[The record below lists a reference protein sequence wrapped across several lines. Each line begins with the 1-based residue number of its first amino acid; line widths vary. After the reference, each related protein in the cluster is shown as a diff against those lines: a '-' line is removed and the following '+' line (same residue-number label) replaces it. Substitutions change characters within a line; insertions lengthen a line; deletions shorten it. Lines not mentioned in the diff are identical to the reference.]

1 MPTYDPRKLI
11 GPLAIVSVLETVTF
25 LLVLAAMALLDKGE
39 LRSAAGAVHGLLF
52 ALYAALLFLARRVLD
67 WSLGF
72 VALGILTGPIGAIIV
87 LERMRRRSV
96 ATAPA
101 E

>member
-11 GPLAIVSVLETVTF
+11 GPLAVVSVLETVSF
-25 LLVLAAMALLDKGE
+25 MLVLAAMAMLDKGE
-39 LRSAAGAVHGLLF
+39 LRSAAGAFHGLLF
-52 ALYAALLFLARRVLD
+52 ALYAVLLVLTRRVLG

-72 VALGILTGPIGAIIV
+72 AALGVLTGPVGAILV
-87 LERMRRRSV
+87 LERLRRRAV
-96 ATAPA
+96 QPAPA